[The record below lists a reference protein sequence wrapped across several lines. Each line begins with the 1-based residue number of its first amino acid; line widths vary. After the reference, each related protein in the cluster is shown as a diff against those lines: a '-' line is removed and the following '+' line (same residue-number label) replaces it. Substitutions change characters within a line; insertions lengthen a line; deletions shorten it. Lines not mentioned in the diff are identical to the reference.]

1 MRARLSVP
9 LVAGAALLAA
19 APAVRAQNPPQ
30 AAAPALTVLDT
41 GQTAPDFSLT
51 GATRFG
57 VLRDQVRLSSFR
69 GKTVVLAFF
78 FKARTRG

>member
-1 MRARLSVP
+1 MRRSVFA
-9 LVAGAALLAA
+9 VAGAALVAA
-19 APAVRAQNPPQ
+19 APAVRAQNPPAP
-30 AAAPALTVLDT
+30 AAALPVLDT
-41 GQTAPDFSLT
+41 GVVAPDFALV

-57 VLRDQVRLSSFR
+57 ILKDPVRLSDFR

>member
-1 MRARLSVP
+1 MRHSL
-9 LVAGAALLAA
+9 LVAAGAALVAA
-19 APAVRAQNPPQ
+19 APHVRAQNPP
-30 AAAPALTVLDT
+30 APAVPTLAVLDT
-41 GQTAPDFSLT
+41 GQVAPDFSLT

-57 VLRDQVRLSSFR
+57 ILRDPVRLSDFK